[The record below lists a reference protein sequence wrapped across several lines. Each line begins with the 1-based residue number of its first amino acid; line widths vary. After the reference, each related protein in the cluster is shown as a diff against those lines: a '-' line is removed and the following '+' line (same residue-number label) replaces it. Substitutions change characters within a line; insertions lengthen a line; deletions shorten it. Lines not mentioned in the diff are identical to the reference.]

1 MKYGLIGKTLVHS
14 YSKEIHEALEK
25 YTYELFSLS
34 EEEMPAFVNARDF
47 GGLNVTI
54 PYKKDV
60 IPLCDEISPLAE
72 AIGAVNTLYWKPDD
86 AASAPGTADDADGA
100 ATGAARSEARALSE
114 STGTADPA
122 DAADPANV
130 AGPAKGR
137 RLVGHNTDYEGFLYA
152 AKRAKISFA
161 DKTVLILG
169 SGGTS
174 LMARKAAADNG
185 AVQIYIASRK
195 PSPQD
200 QTAQYCAAQ
209 EKCAGADVHM
219 PGAPGTESPETAS
232 QVRITQLT
240 YSDLPQIAASVE
252 VIVNTTPVGTYPN
265 NMKSV
270 IELADFPKCE
280 AVIDVIYNPFKTKLL
295 LEAEK
300 AGLRFS
306 NGLPML
312 VAQATAAAGYFLG
325 TPGAFQTENER
336 IIKTLRN
343 RMQNIAIIG
352 MPGSG
357 KSTIGRLIAELTGKR
372 FIDMDAEIEARAKIT
387 IPEIFEKY
395 GEKHFR
401 DLESETAADLGK
413 EHGLVIATGGGAVL
427 RPENAD
433 ALRQNATVI
442 HTERP
447 VSSLPTDGRP
457 LSKDIDT
464 LIRMEKDRLPIYK
477 AAADITFDNS
487 TICPESELR
496 EKIKTVI
503 AERL

>member
-14 YSKEIHEALEK
+14 YSGEIHEALGK

-34 EEEMPAFVNARDF
+34 EDEMPGFIKARDF

-72 AIGAVNTLYWKPDD
+72 AIGAVNTLYWKPAD
-86 AASAPGTADDADGA
+86 ADTGTPGTAD
-100 ATGAARSEARALSE
+100 TARCR
-114 STGTADPA
+114 T
-122 DAADPANV
+122 
-130 AGPAKGR
+130 
-137 RLVGHNTDYEGFLYA
+137 LVGHNTDYEGFLYA
-152 AKRAKISFA
+152 AKRAGISFA
-161 DKTVLILG
+161 GRTVLILG
-169 SGGTS
+169 TGGTS
-174 LMARKAAADNG
+174 LTARKAAADNG

-200 QTAQYCAAQ
+200 QTAQCRTAQ
-209 EKCAGADVHM
+209 EKCAGTDVHM
-219 PGAPGTESPETAS
+219 PGAPGTETPETAAP
-232 QVRITQLT
+232 VRITQLT
-240 YSDLPQIAASVE
+240 YSELPQIAAAVD

-270 IELADFPKCE
+270 IELADFPECE

-325 TPGAFQTENER
+325 TPGAFQDENER

-343 RMQNIAIIG
+343 RMQNIAVIG

-357 KSTIGRLIAELTGKR
+357 KSTIGRLIAEITGKR
-372 FIDMDAEIEARAKIT
+372 FVDMDAEIETRAGMT
-387 IPEIFEKY
+387 IPEIFAKY
-395 GEKHFR
+395 GEKYFR